1 MAKKAMTLNP
11 TTLDKIATAVCSE
24 IKTSLDLPEI
34 LSLLADIASYE
45 IGETSGFPFND
56 HVKMNGHVGNASV
69 VVPVDLKQNVI
80 LLHEFYSKIRS
91 IRHLLRWISAVSAL
105 HLTQESVIMENR
117 EPIRNRNRFLLA
129 YVLCRAVHSTFA
141 WNGDRNAVQC

>member
-80 LLHEFYSKIRS
+80 LLHEFLFEDQEYTPSTTVDKCSQRIAS
-91 IRHLLRWISAVSAL
+91 DTGIS
-105 HLTQESVIMENR
+105 
-117 EPIRNRNRFLLA
+117 
-129 YVLCRAVHSTFA
+129 Y
-141 WNGDRNAVQC
+141 NGE